1 MCCPSG
7 SANRAWTRR
16 APQFPRLPRA
26 SAVAVIAASV
36 VAVAA
41 SVVAVGAAA
50 VTGTLTV
57 RLGARRLLV
66 RPRGTGDRALRAPE
80 RRPVGRA
87 PPAARPAGHLGTTH
101 SPAARFHRA
110 T

>member
-50 VTGTLTV
+50 VTVTVTV

-66 RPRGTGDRALRAPE
+66 RPRGTVDRALRAPE
-80 RRPVGRA
+80 RRRPGRA
-87 PPAARPAGHLGTTH
+87 PPVARHAATGGPRPN
-101 SPAARFHRA
+101 P
-110 T
+110 